1 MLSKGKFKIN
11 LVNDLIGVKRD
22 PSVVYPDVSNEDW
35 NKYKSFAQ
43 NSDGTIQ
50 STWRGYLLES
60 NNKNIVPLFS
70 RKEGSFNKQAFFVQ
84 R

>member
-1 MLSKGKFKIN
+1 MLSIGKFKIN

-22 PSVVYPDVSNEDW
+22 PSVVYPDVSNQDW

-60 NNKNIVPLFS
+60 NNKNILIAAHGNS
-70 RKEGSFNKQAFFVQ
+70 IRALCK
-84 R
+84 